1 MSWFWNNSAA
11 FAEME
16 VIKVKR
22 HLHMISMCVLAL
34 GLLSGCG
41 GEFAEETETGT
52 DASRA
57 LTGAA
62 VSEHDVSGQA
72 VSGQAVQYYYQMQEE
87 GSVTRIC
94 LETGEEKR
102 IPIDGIDRI
111 IYLGKDALYYTK
123 LADDNEDYWYSLWRA
138 PIERQADGSEEPE
151 TDRAEKVKGLSHMC
165 YGNDI
170 YMDEKYIVYSAAEE
184 NVIRYDRGSGKKV
197 SLPHSR
203 PVREWLAASEIDRI
217 CRYGDRLD
225 FMGDCGLVIWDMK
238 TDKVCVYSDY
248 DCPDGVASITG
259 EDAGFLALS
268 ESESERGALE
278 GTLEILRIDMSTGNK
293 LEFISG
299 QEIMDVLE
307 KEAGV
312 QVKQLD
318 YMDVNALYYDD
329 GCLYVEVGVTYADGD
344 DGDLVLKRRNETGS
358 SLEYEKGLSEYMR
371 AEREK
376 ISGHAECFSIRQGR
390 AYVQCWDQES
400 DRSAEMMVYD
410 LKTGEAGRASWKD
423 GLIFQHR

>member
-1 MSWFWNNSAA
+1 M
-11 FAEME
+11 
-16 VIKVKR
+16 KR
-22 HLHMISMCVLAL
+22 ILYIIFMCACAL

-52 DASRA
+52 DTSRA

-62 VSEHDVSGQA
+62 VSGHDVSGQA
-72 VSGQAVQYYYQMQEE
+72 VSGQAVQYYYERREE

-111 IYLGKDALYYTK
+111 IYVEKDALYYTK
-123 LADDNEDYWYSLWRA
+123 PNDHNKHYCDGLWKA

-151 TDRAEKVKGLSHMC
+151 TDRAERVKGVPHIYC
-165 YGNDI
+165 GDDV
-170 YMDEKYIVYSAAEE
+170 YMDEEYIVYREAVEE
-184 NVIRYDRGSGKKV
+184 NVIRHDRRSEKKV
-197 SLPHSR
+197 RLPDSR

-217 CRYGDRLD
+217 CRYRDRLD

-238 TDKVCVYSDY
+238 TDKVCVYSDD
-248 DCPDGVASITG
+248 DCPDGLASITG

-371 AEREK
+371 AERER
-376 ISGHAECFSIRQGR
+376 IPRYAECFGIRQGR
-390 AYVQCWDQES
+390 AYVQRWDQES
-400 DRSAEMMVYD
+400 DGSVEMIYD
-410 LKTGEAGRASWKD
+410 LKTGEARRASWKD
-423 GLIFQHR
+423 GLIRQQR